1 MSNST
6 SVQLSD
12 LIHSTLKFKSLLNLK
27 LFIQPRICLAIR
39 MRTKTELWEK
49 YYALKYLTF
58 FITDTN
64 GCAESSR
71 ACQNATKLCKY
82 NLLASID
89 FLKLSAFG
97 INLKFIA
104 SELVAGSHAN
114 D

>member
-1 MSNST
+1 
-6 SVQLSD
+6 
-12 LIHSTLKFKSLLNLK
+12 
-27 LFIQPRICLAIR
+27 

-97 INLKFIA
+97 INLKFIV
-104 SELVAGSHAN
+104 SELVAGSHEQ

>member
-1 MSNST
+1 MIC
-6 SVQLSD
+6 VLE
-12 LIHSTLKFKSLLNLK
+12 LNY
-27 LFIQPRICLAIR
+27 
-39 MRTKTELWEK
+39 EK
-49 YYALKYLTF
+49 YYALKYQTF

-97 INLKFIA
+97 INLKFIV
-104 SELVAGSHAN
+104 SELVAGSMSKISKGWCDGFETGLNIIIAIVQKV
-114 D
+114 